1 MKKILLG
8 GAQYVLGIEQTDRVE
23 GRATGFPILTF
34 RKVGHIGT
42 QVGDIV
48 SLPMAQIDALTDHEE
63 SFGIV
68 FSNEES
74 MKVVAGY
81 MELLING
88 SVNTLPHD

>member
-1 MKKILLG
+1 MKKIALG
-8 GAQYVLGIEQTDRVE
+8 DAQYILGIEQTDRIQ
-23 GRATGFPILTF
+23 GRANGFPILTF
-34 RKVGHIGT
+34 RKVGDLGA

-48 SLPMAQIDALTDHEE
+48 GLPMAQIDALTDHEE

-68 FSNEES
+68 FANEES